1 LQKCAFFGKNTK
13 ISSRMWE
20 NNFFSCSKV
29 LERLKYAQNRSFCEI
44 QKCHFSSKLSAQSQ
58 SSNDIDIMLS
68 LLMVLVLVADQ
79 LAMQDTESVVR
90 NIWVYV
96 CSRFFQMPF

>member
-1 LQKCAFFGKNTK
+1 
-13 ISSRMWE
+13 MWE

-29 LERLKYAQNRSFCEI
+29 LERLKYAQNRSFCDI

-79 LAMQDTESVVR
+79 LAMQDTESVFSILPDAFL
-90 NIWVYV
+90 NQKDQNLIDKILLL
-96 CSRFFQMPF
+96 